1 MKSSFELRE
10 NISVVSRDG
19 AASVADG
26 IAPGG
31 EPANAWAEAPD
42 EDSLKLW
49 WKRIHQ
55 HALLSAEQEV
65 TLAKR
70 IEQGDEEAFKE
81 MVESNLRLV
90 ASIAR
95 KCRRH
100 AGMSLPLADLV
111 QEGSVGLI
119 RAVKKFDHRKG
130 YKFST
135 YASYWIRQSVMRAI
149 DEQSRSI
156 RLPVHIVESVS
167 RTERARAVLTQQL
180 ERPPTERE
188 LAFHLRISE
197 KKVADCTER
206 QGDPLSLDM
215 AVGEEDDAML
225 VDLIE
230 DRSAPSPV
238 DCAAGAA
245 LREEIMRAF
254 EVLSEREC
262 EVLSLRYGLDAGGH
276 ARTLDEV
283 GEMLDL
289 TRERIRQIE
298 KTALKR
304 LKRSSTLR
312 ETAQG
317 TIETHGSGNSRHTHS
332 LA

>member
-1 MKSSFELRE
+1 MENSFP
-10 NISVVSRDG
+10 SRDG
-19 AASVADG
+19 VPVAMRDGSVAAAESNG
-26 IAPGG
+26 AG
-31 EPANAWAEAPD
+31 ETNSVWNSEATD

-65 TLAKR
+65 ALAKR
-70 IEQGDEEAFKE
+70 IEQGDERAFNE

-90 ASIAR
+90 GSIAR

-100 AGMSLPLADLV
+100 AGMSLPLADLI
-111 QEGSVGLI
+111 QEGSLGLI

-135 YASYWIRQSVMRAI
+135 YASYWIRQAVMRAI

-156 RLPVHIVESVS
+156 RLPIHIVESVS

-188 LAFHLRISE
+188 LAFHLRVSE
-197 KKVADCTER
+197 KKVADCSER
-206 QGDPLSLDM
+206 PGDPISLDM

-238 DCAAGAA
+238 DCAASAA
-245 LREEIMRAF
+245 LREELMRAF
-254 EVLSEREC
+254 EVLSERET
-262 EVLSLRYGLDAGGH
+262 EVLSLRYGLDGGGH

-283 GEMLDL
+283 GEMLNL
-289 TRERIRQIE
+289 TRERIRQVE

-312 ETAQG
+312 ETAQSSL
-317 TIETHGSGNSRHTHS
+317 ETHGSGNSRHTHS